1 MVSAA
6 DKQQTKALE
15 VLPGKLSLPGSCAEE
30 TDRKSAM
37 STPEAGTPNGDEP
50 CSECEDD
57 DRISDTEGLWDFSET
72 AGLTDPEIE
81 RRIFMFGA
89 ATARFGEDEEDL
101 GGEDLFGPP
110 QPTPFQLPTVPDFVP
125 GALPGTEA
133 TGSGANGASQLPHA
147 PTPRTPLGSPGV
159 GSPTG

>member
-30 TDRKSAM
+30 TDRKSPV
-37 STPEAGTPNGDEP
+37 STQDAGTPNGDEP

-57 DRISDTEGLWDFSET
+57 DWISDTENLWEFSET

-81 RRIFMFGA
+81 RCIFMFGA
-89 ATARFGEDEEDL
+89 ATARFGEDEEDEEDM
-101 GGEDLFGPP
+101 GGDDLFGPP

-133 TGSGANGASQLPHA
+133 RSVTAAARPNSQD
-147 PTPRTPLGSPGV
+147 TSRIPRS
-159 GSPTG
+159 